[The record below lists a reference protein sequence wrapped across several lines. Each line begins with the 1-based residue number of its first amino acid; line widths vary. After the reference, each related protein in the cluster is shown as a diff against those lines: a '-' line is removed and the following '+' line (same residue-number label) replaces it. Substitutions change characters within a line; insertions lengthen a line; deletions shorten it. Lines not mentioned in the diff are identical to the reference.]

1 MALEQLAGQ
10 TTAYGL
16 AMAELMFK
24 KLNDEEAARQANLEN
39 WMKYLQQIEQKR
51 HAEAE
56 AKRRRNQAI
65 GMKIGAIAGAALMPA
80 ALSSLFPG
88 AAATGGLEGALVPN
102 GATAFG
108 GVQSGLGDF
117 VTNVGGTFA

>member
-1 MALEQLAGQ
+1 MPLDQLPGQ

-65 GMKIGAIAGAALMPA
+65 GMKIGSIAGAALMPA
-80 ALSSLFPG
+80 ALGSLFPG
-88 AAATGGLEGALVPN
+88 TAAAPTLAGTTAVDTAAGSAAYGASLPSN
-102 GATAFG
+102 FA
-108 GVQSGLGDF
+108 LP
-117 VTNVGGTFA
+117 TFA